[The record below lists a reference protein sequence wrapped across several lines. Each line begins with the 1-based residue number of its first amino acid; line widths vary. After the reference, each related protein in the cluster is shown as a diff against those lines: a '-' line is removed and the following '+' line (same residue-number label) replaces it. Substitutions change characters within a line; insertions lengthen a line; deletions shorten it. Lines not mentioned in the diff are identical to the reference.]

1 MKDEITIK
9 IDVSKIKEDMEKYV
23 YRKMQEAVKEHIDRY
38 ASDINFPRIQY
49 PDIEGRLEK
58 LEDFKK
64 DVEQDWIRIKK
75 Q

>member
-1 MKDEITIK
+1 MDNKITIE

-38 ASDINFPRIQY
+38 ATDINFPRIQY

-58 LEDFKK
+58 LEDFKE
-64 DVEQDWIRIKK
+64 DVEQGWLVPKK
-75 Q
+75 K